1 MITNKTISYAIT
13 ANNEHEELDR
23 LLTQIMSKIR
33 PEDEILIQLDSNSTE
48 EVKAIAQKYNVGTK
62 FEYHRIFKSLSGDF
76 ASFKNHLKRHCT
88 RDFIFF
94 LDADEYLS
102 DYLIEILPEILESND
117 VDLINVP
124 RINIV
129 EGIGFSHVQKWG
141 WSISKNKNYISERE
155 FDLENPK
162 DLDNY
167 DLLKKYNLII
177 EENIITSHK

>member
-23 LLTQIMSKIR
+23 LLIQIMSKIR

-102 DYLIEILPEILESND
+102 DYLLRILPELINANS
-117 VDLINVP
+117 VDLIHVP
-124 RINIV
+124 RINTV
-129 EGIGFSHVQKWG
+129 EGITPEHIQKWG
-141 WSISKNKNYISERE
+141 WVISKNKNYIVERE
-155 FDLENPK
+155 LNLDNPK
-162 DLDNY
+162 DMEHY
-167 DLLKKYNLII
+167 KLLKNNNLII
-177 EENIITSHK
+177 TEDELS